1 MSVKTYLVDLKKEQ
15 QAGNYSLFS
24 AFLLHQMELCLARG
38 EQTILFLN
46 KRGHSSTLICTSC
59 GSVKMCKH
67 CDIALTHHR
76 HPGTG
81 GEFMLCHFCGTKFPV
96 TTTCDTCG
104 KDTLKFIGWGTQK
117 VEYELRAHFP
127 KARIARMDMDTTRTK
142 NSHEE
147 LYNKMKNGEI
157 DILLGTQVLAKGLDL
172 PNVTLVGILQA
183 DTGLHIPDF
192 RASEKIFQLLT
203 QVMGRASRRGQ
214 EGAVVI
220 QSFNPENPVIQ
231 LASKRDYME
240 FYEYMIQ
247 ERNMY
252 QYPPFTKIIKCIYV
266 HKDRAKAYTEAKKM
280 FDFIEKDMKEK
291 KIDGE
296 AFLAPSYIM
305 KQYDKFHY
313 HILLKGKMVHE
324 YVTNVAFPSGWRID
338 VDPVNTA

>member
-1 MSVKTYLVDLKKEQ
+1 
-15 QAGNYSLFS
+15 
-24 AFLLHQMELCLARG
+24 
-38 EQTILFLN
+38 
-46 KRGHSSTLICTSC
+46 
-59 GSVKMCKH
+59 
-67 CDIALTHHR
+67 
-76 HPGTG
+76 
-81 GEFMLCHFCGTKFPV
+81 MLCHFCGTKFPV
-96 TTTCDTCG
+96 TYTCDTCG

-117 VEYELRAHFP
+117 VEYELKTHFP

-142 NSHEE
+142 NSHED

-214 EGAVVI
+214 DGAVVI

-231 LASKRDYME
+231 LASRRNYME
-240 FYEYMIQ
+240 FYDYMVQ
-247 ERNMY
+247 ERNTY
-252 QYPPFTKIIKCIYV
+252 QYPPFTQIIKCVYV
-266 HKDRAKAYTEAKKM
+266 HKERVKAYSEAKKM
-280 FDFIEKDMKEK
+280 FDFIELDIKEK
-291 KIDGE
+291 KIDVE

-313 HILLKGKMVHE
+313 HILLKGKMAHE
-324 YVTNVAFPSGWRID
+324 YVTTITFPSGWRID